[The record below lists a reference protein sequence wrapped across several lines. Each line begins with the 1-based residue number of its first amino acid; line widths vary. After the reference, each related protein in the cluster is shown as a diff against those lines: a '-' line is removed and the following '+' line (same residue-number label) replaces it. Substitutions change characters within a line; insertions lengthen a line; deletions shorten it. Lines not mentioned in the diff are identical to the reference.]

1 MEKNVK
7 LTINDIYNRR
17 FEKDV
22 KGYNPDEVD
31 TFLDEIIKD
40 YDAYEKCIASLEGEI
55 AKLNKDLSSKTN
67 DVSTPA
73 KRAMDAE
80 QKAKELEIAN
90 ASLNNKF
97 AGIKPGDAITE
108 ENLEY
113 IQRIHEYETFLYQQG
128 YDVTKIRKGN
138 K

>member
-31 TFLDEIIKD
+31 AFLDEIIKD
-40 YDAYEKCIASLEGEI
+40 YDVYEKALASLEDEVD
-55 AKLNKDLSSKTN
+55 KLNKELSSKTN
-67 DVSTPA
+67 DVSTLA

-80 QKAKELEIAN
+80 AKAKELEIAN
-90 ASLNNKF
+90 ASLNNKV
-97 AGIKPGDAITE
+97 AGIKPGETITA

-113 IQRIHEYETFLYQQG
+113 IQKIHDYETFLYQQG
-128 YDVTKIRKGN
+128 YDVTKIRKNN

>member
-40 YDAYEKCIASLEGEI
+40 YDAYEKYIASLEEEI
-55 AKLNKDLSSKTN
+55 NNLNKDLSSKTN
-67 DVSTPA
+67 DVSVLA

-80 QKAKELEIAN
+80 QKAKELEIQN

-97 AGIKPGDAITE
+97 AGIKQGDAITE

-113 IQRIHEYETFLYQQG
+113 IQKIHDYETFLYQQG

>member
-31 TFLDEIIKD
+31 AFLDEIIKD
-40 YDAYEKCIASLEGEI
+40 YDAYEKALASLEDEVD
-55 AKLNKDLSSKTN
+55 KLNKELSSKTN
-67 DVSTPA
+67 DVSTLA

-80 QKAKELEIAN
+80 SKAKELEIQN

-97 AGIKPGDAITE
+97 AGIKPGETITA

-113 IQRIHEYETFLYQQG
+113 IQKIHDYETFLYQQG
-128 YDVTKIRKGN
+128 YDVTKIRKNN

>member
-7 LTINDIYNRR
+7 LTINDIYNHR

-31 TFLDEIIKD
+31 AFLDQIIKD
-40 YDAYEKCIASLEGEI
+40 YDAYEKAIASLESQV
-55 AKLNKDLSSKTN
+55 AKLSGDLASKTA
-67 DVSTPA
+67 DVSSLA

-80 QKAKELEIAN
+80 AKAKELEIAN
-90 ASLNNKF
+90 ASLNNKV
-97 AGIKPGDAITE
+97 AGIKPGETITA

-113 IQRIHEYETFLYQQG
+113 IQKIHDYETFIYQLG

>member
-31 TFLDEIIKD
+31 AFLDEIIKD
-40 YDAYEKCIASLEGEI
+40 YDAYEKCIASLEDEI

-67 DVSTPA
+67 DVSTLA

>member
-31 TFLDEIIKD
+31 AFLDEIIKD
-40 YDAYEKCIASLEGEI
+40 YDAYEKALASLEDEVD
-55 AKLNKDLSSKTN
+55 KLNKELSSKTN
-67 DVSTPA
+67 DVSTLA

-80 QKAKELEIAN
+80 AKAKELEIAN
-90 ASLNNKF
+90 ASLNNKV
-97 AGIKPGDAITE
+97 AGIKPGETITA

-113 IQRIHEYETFLYQQG
+113 IQKIHDYETFIYQLG

>member
-40 YDAYEKCIASLEGEI
+40 YDAYEKYIASLEEEI
-55 AKLNKDLSSKTN
+55 NNLNKDLSSKTN
-67 DVSTPA
+67 DVSVLA

-80 QKAKELEIAN
+80 QKAIELEIQN

-113 IQRIHEYETFLYQQG
+113 IQKIHDYETFLYQQG
-128 YDVTKIRKGN
+128 YDVTKIRKGS

>member
-1 MEKNVK
+1 MGKNVK

-31 TFLDEIIKD
+31 AFLDEIIKD
-40 YDAYEKCIASLEGEI
+40 YDAYEKALASLEDEV
-55 AKLNKDLSSKTN
+55 AKLNKELSSKTN
-67 DVSTPA
+67 DVSTLA

-80 QKAKELEIAN
+80 SKAKELEIAN
-90 ASLNNKF
+90 ASLSSKV
-97 AGIKPGDAITE
+97 AGIRPGDTITS

-113 IQRIHEYETFLYQQG
+113 IQRIRDYETFLYQEG

>member
-31 TFLDEIIKD
+31 SFLDQIIQD
-40 YDAYEKCIASLEGEI
+40 YDAYEKAIASLEEEI
-55 AKLNKDLSSKTN
+55 ANLNKDLSSKTN
-67 DVSTPA
+67 DVSSLA

-80 QKAKELEIAN
+80 AKAKELEIAN
-90 ASLNNKF
+90 ASLNNKV
-97 AGIKPGDAITE
+97 AGIKPGETITA

-113 IQRIHEYETFLYQQG
+113 IQKIHDYETFIYQLG

>member
-40 YDAYEKCIASLEGEI
+40 YDAYEKYIASLEDEI

-67 DVSTPA
+67 DVSTLA

>member
-40 YDAYEKCIASLEGEI
+40 YDAYEKYIASLEEEI
-55 AKLNKDLSSKTN
+55 NNLNKDLSSKTN
-67 DVSTPA
+67 DVSVLA

-80 QKAKELEIAN
+80 QKAKELEIQN

-113 IQRIHEYETFLYQQG
+113 IQKIHDYETFLYQQG

>member
-1 MEKNVK
+1 MEKNAK

-40 YDAYEKCIASLEGEI
+40 YDAYEKCIASLEDEI
-55 AKLNKDLSSKTN
+55 AKLNKDLSTKTN
-67 DVSTPA
+67 DVSTLA
-73 KRAMDAE
+73 KNPMDAE
-80 QKAKELEIAN
+80 QKAQELEIAN

>member
-40 YDAYEKCIASLEGEI
+40 YDAYEKCIASLEDEI

-67 DVSTPA
+67 DVSTLA

>member
-31 TFLDEIIKD
+31 AFLDEIIKD
-40 YDAYEKCIASLEGEI
+40 YDAYEKALASLEDEV
-55 AKLNKDLSSKTN
+55 AKLNKELSSKTN
-67 DVSTPA
+67 DVSTLA

-80 QKAKELEIAN
+80 SKAKELEIAN
-90 ASLNNKF
+90 ASLSSKV
-97 AGIKPGDAITE
+97 AGIRPGDTITS

-113 IQRIHEYETFLYQQG
+113 IQRIRDYETFLYQEG